1 MPKSTGRRYN
11 REVKLAAVKRL
22 LAGENVALLAQEIGT
37 TRKSVY
43 EWRASYLRGGA
54 QALRGRGQ
62 PWASVEAE
70 PPQMSAAAPPLP
82 RSGRRSGEPPAL
94 VELAKARARIRELER
109 KVGQQQ
115 LDLDFFQHALRTI
128 EERRQPSDGSGAK
141 SSTPLSRR

>member
-1 MPKSTGRRYN
+1 MPKSKGRRYS
-11 REVKLAAVKRL
+11 REVKLAAVKRM
-22 LAGENVALLAQEIGT
+22 LAGENVPLLAKEVGT
-37 TRKSVY
+37 TRKSLY

-70 PPQMSAAAPPLP
+70 PPPQASAAAP
-82 RSGRRSGEPPAL
+82 A
-94 VELAKARARIRELER
+94 ELAKARGRIRELER

-128 EERRQPSDGSGAK
+128 REGRQPSDGSGAK
-141 SSTPLSRR
+141 S

>member
-1 MPKSTGRRYN
+1 MPKSKGRRYS
-11 REVKLAAVKRL
+11 REVKLAAVKRM
-22 LAGENVALLAQEIGT
+22 LAGENVPLLAKEVGT
-37 TRKSVY
+37 TRKSLY

-70 PPQMSAAAPPLP
+70 PPPQASAAAPPLP
-82 RSGRRSGEPPAL
+82 RTSEEQPAL
-94 VELAKARARIRELER
+94 AELER

-128 EERRQPSDGSGAK
+128 REGRQPSDGSGAK
-141 SSTPLSRR
+141 SSTRPSRR

>member
-1 MPKSTGRRYN
+1 MPKSKGRRYS

-22 LAGENVALLAQEIGT
+22 LAGENVPLLAKEVGT
-37 TRKSVY
+37 TRKSLY

-62 PWASVEAE
+62 PWTSVEAE
-70 PPQMSAAAPPLP
+70 PPPQASAAAPPLP
-82 RSGRRSGEPPAL
+82 RTSEEQPAL
-94 VELAKARARIRELER
+94 AELAKARGRIRELER

-128 EERRQPSDGSGAK
+128 REGRQPSDGSGAK
-141 SSTPLSRR
+141 SSTRPSRR

>member
-11 REVKLAAVKRL
+11 REVKLAAVQRF
-22 LAGENVALLAQEIGT
+22 LAGENVALLAEEIGT
-37 TRKSVY
+37 TRKSLY

-62 PWASVEAE
+62 PWASVAAE
-70 PPQMSAAAPPLP
+70 PPPQMSAAAAP
-82 RSGRRSGEPPAL
+82 RSGEQPAL
-94 VELAKARARIRELER
+94 VELAKARARISELER

-115 LDLDFFQHALRTI
+115 LDLDFFQHALRTF

-141 SSTPLSRR
+141 SSTPPSRR